1 MPTTPADL
9 LPVAPL
15 VVTMGALGLAVGSFL
30 NVVIWRVP
38 RGESVVRPR
47 SACPACGTGIRP
59 RDNVPV
65 ASWLLL
71 RGRARCCGAAISPRY
86 LIVEAT
92 TAVAF
97 MAVTW
102 WLGWSWAL
110 PAWLYLAAIS
120 IALTAI
126 DLDVRRLPDA
136 IVKPSYAV
144 LAALLAGAAVAQGD
158 PRAIAGAA
166 IGAAALGSLYLL
178 IVLISPRGM
187 GWGDVKL
194 SGVLGMAL
202 GFLGWQM
209 LAVGAFAGFLIGG
222 VVGAALLVGGRIAR
236 RTRIPYGPWMIVGT
250 WVGAVWGAP
259 VASWY
264 LGVAGL

>member
-1 MPTTPADL
+1 MTA
-9 LPVAPL
+9 LPIAPL
-15 VVTMGALGLAVGSFL
+15 AVALGVLGLAVGSFL

-47 SACPACGTGIRP
+47 SACPGCGTPIRP

-65 ASWLLL
+65 LSWLLL

-86 LIVEAT
+86 LIVEVT

-97 MAVTW
+97 AAVTVW
-102 WLGWSWAL
+102 AGWSWAL
-110 PAWLYLAAIS
+110 PAWLYLATIS
-120 IALTAI
+120 ICLTAI
-126 DLDVRRLPDA
+126 DLDVRRLPDV

-144 LAALLAGAAVAQGD
+144 LGALFTAAALADGD
-158 PRAIAGAA
+158 QRSMVGAA
-166 IGAAALGSLYLL
+166 IGTAALGSLYLL
-178 IVLISPRGM
+178 IVFIAPRGM

-202 GFLGWQM
+202 GFLGWQT
-209 LAVGAFAGFLIGG
+209 LAVGAFAGFLLGG
-222 VVGAALLVGGRIAR
+222 VVGGALLAIGRIAR
-236 RTRIPYGPWMIVGT
+236 RSRIPYGPWMILGA
-250 WVGAVWGAP
+250 WVGAVWGVP

-264 LGVAGL
+264 LGVAGV